1 MSEIAV
7 KRIPV
12 TPTTHNRLA
21 KFCGKARTYDE
32 AINELL
38 DYWDKKD
45 TSELV
50 EED

>member
-1 MSEIAV
+1 MPEVAV

-12 TPTTHNRLA
+12 KPTTHTRLA
-21 KFCGKARTYDE
+21 KFCGKARSYDE

-38 DYWDKKD
+38 DYWDEKN
-45 TSELV
+45 TSGPI